1 MPRSTPRLRAWDN
14 EQMTNS
20 IKVARLA
27 HVGLRA
33 RDLGKQAEFYT
44 ERWGLE
50 PIDEADREVFL
61 RADGPDHHVLTL
73 HAGDE
78 AGLDHFAFEVTQPD
92 DIERAADVLSN
103 LGVSIV
109 TPPTAD
115 LEPGVGK
122 AIRFKDPD
130 GNVVELIASVDQVRD
145 PYGNRDVKPTSLN
158 HVVLHTRDRARLEQF
173 YGGTLG
179 FKLSDTLADFM
190 TFWRCNANHHSIAFA
205 SAPGHT
211 GLNHVAFDVRDWQDL
226 MRAVFF
232 MGERGVR
239 RMWGPG
245 RHLAGNNLF
254 SYYFDPEGNVV
265 EYTTEVEQITSD
277 DYVPPVRPLIPDQWG
292 SLPPR

>member
-1 MPRSTPRLRAWDN
+1 MT
-14 EQMTNS
+14 TNS

-33 RDLGKQAEFYT
+33 RDLSSQAAFYT
-44 ERWGLE
+44 DRWGLE
-50 PIDEADREVFL
+50 PIDEHGKDVFL
-61 RADGPDHHVLTL
+61 RAEGPDHHVLTL

-78 AGLDHFAFEVTQPD
+78 AGLHHFAFEVDRPD
-92 DIERAADVLSN
+92 DIDRAADL
-103 LGVSIV
+103 VSSQGLEIV
-109 TPPTAD
+109 TPPTQD
-115 LEPGVGK
+115 LEPGVAR
-122 AIRFKDPD
+122 AIRFRDPD
-130 GNVVELIASVDQVRD
+130 GNVVELISGVDQVRD
-145 PYGNRDVKPTSLN
+145 PYGVRDIKPQALN
-158 HVVLHTRDRARLEQF
+158 HVVLFTQDRPRLEQF

-179 FKLSDTLADFM
+179 FKLSDTLPDFM

-205 SAPGHT
+205 TRGDRT
-211 GLNHVAFDVRDWQDL
+211 GLHHAAFDVKDWNDL
-226 MRAVFF
+226 MRAVYF

-277 DYVPPVRPLIPDQWG
+277 DYVAPVRPNIPDQWG
-292 SLPPR
+292 SLPPGMAR

>member
-1 MPRSTPRLRAWDN
+1 
-14 EQMTNS
+14 MTEG

-27 HVGLRA
+27 HVSLHTQ
-33 RDLGKQAEFYT
+33 DLSKQAEFYT
-44 ERWGLE
+44 DRWGLE
-50 PIDEADREVFL
+50 PIDQFGGDVFL

-73 HAGDE
+73 TGGGE
-78 AGLDHFAFEVTQPD
+78 AGLNHFAFEVQHDD
-92 DIERAADVLSN
+92 DIDRAADILHN
-103 LGVSIV
+103 QGVTIV
-109 TPPTAD
+109 TPPTQD
-115 LEPGVGK
+115 LEPGVRK
-122 AIRFKDPD
+122 AIRFLDPE
-130 GNVVELIASVDQVRD
+130 GNVVELIAGVDQVRD
-145 PYGNRDVKPTSLN
+145 PYGARDIKPQSLN
-158 HVVLHTRDRARLEQF
+158 HVVLFAQDRPRMERF

-205 SAPGHT
+205 SAPGPHT
-211 GLNHVAFDVRDWQDL
+211 GLNHVAFDVKDWQDL

-265 EYTTEVEQITSD
+265 EYTTEVEQITAD

-292 SLPPR
+292 STPPRGPAPTT